1 MGLLKETAHG
11 YYSGNDLGSYQFIS
25 LDHIVNNFM
34 IAYVGEGKIIPKIK
48 RTDVSFHAQSAL
60 QELSYDT
67 FKSTKSQEITLP
79 PSLTMILPQDYVNYV
94 KLVWSDS
101 AGIEHIIYPT
111 SKTSNPNKVA
121 QDSDGNYIFDKS
133 QYTDG
138 VENLFQFPMD
148 LIVED
153 LIAGQSTFKYASH
166 QFGLP
171 AAISSTGL
179 SFNSQDVPSPNPLE
193 VDMEISSPYFPA
205 GTTISTVSDP
215 TFANNGL
222 GTFTT
227 SNAVIEDIITI
238 VNNASIVILSDSDTW
253 NSYNSATIS
262 ENKDDYQDDTY
273 WPNLG
278 GRIGLDPV
286 HAQGNGS
293 FYIDEIGG
301 KIHFSSNISGKIVI
315 LKYISDGLGTDSEM
329 IVHKFA
335 EEAMYKSIAHA
346 VLSTTISGQA
356 LAPSF
361 QQQKSAAIRT
371 AKLRLS
377 NLKIEE
383 LTQIMRGKSKF
394 IKH

>member
-1 MGLLKETAHG
+1 MALLKETAHG

-25 LDHIVNNFM
+25 LDHIINNFM

-48 RTDVSFHAQSAL
+48 RTDIAFHAQRAI

-67 FKSTKSQEITLP
+67 FKSTKSQEIEIP

-111 SKTSNPNKVA
+111 GKTSNPNKVA
-121 QDSDGNYIFDKS
+121 QDSDGNYIFENNLNVKS
-133 QYTDG
+133 
-138 VENLFQFPMD
+138 LIQFPVD
-148 LIVED
+148 LVIQEIID
-153 LIAGQSTFKYASH
+153 GQTSFNHTLHEAGYDNTVATGTISQQYVPDPNPIEV
-166 QFGLP
+166 GMV
-171 AAISSTGL
+171 ISS
-179 SFNSQDVPSPNPLE
+179 
-193 VDMEISSPYFPA
+193 IYFPV
-205 GTTISTVSDP
+205 GTTITEVISPATSG
-215 TFANNGL
+215 NGWF
-222 GTFTT
+222 TFTT
-227 SNAVIEDIITI
+227 SNPANTGVVTLTDHAIQI
-238 VNNASIVILSDSDTW
+238 SGGSDTW
-253 NSYNSATIS
+253 NSYKSSTPS
-262 ENKDDYQDDTY
+262 ENQDDYQDNSY
-273 WPNLG
+273 WSNMG
-278 GRIGLDPV
+278 DRRGLDPV

-301 KIHFSSNISGKIVI
+301 KIHFSSNISGKTVI
-315 LKYISDGLGTDSEM
+315 LKYISDGLGTDSEA

-335 EEAMYKSIAHA
+335 EEAMYKSIAYA
-346 VLSTTISGQA
+346 VLSTTISGQP

-361 QQQKSAAIRT
+361 QQQKSVAIRT

>member
-1 MGLLKETAHG
+1 MALLKETAHG

-25 LDHIVNNFM
+25 LDHIINNFM

-48 RTDVSFHAQSAL
+48 RTDIAFHAQRAI

-67 FKSTKSQEITLP
+67 FKSTKSQEIEIP
-79 PSLTMILPQDYVNYV
+79 PSLTMMLPQDYVNYV

-111 SKTSNPNKVA
+111 SKTSNPKAIKQNADGSYVFNNDTTLA
-121 QDSDGNYIFDKS
+121 EQTSPNTTSETHETQSFPSTNTIVINDSDGA
-133 QYTDG
+133 
-138 VENLFQFPMD
+138 
-148 LIVED
+148 IVSD
-153 LIAGQSTFKYASH
+153 
-166 QFGLP
+166 
-171 AAISSTGL
+171 
-179 SFNSQDVPSPNPLE
+179 
-193 VDMEISSPYFPA
+193 
-205 GTTISTVSDP
+205 ISTVLS
-215 TFANNGL
+215 L
-222 GTFTT
+222 GMELHGTDASGNDIPPGTYITSFDTT
-227 SNAVIEDIITI
+227 TLSVAYINQDAPIGTYDVIYTKG
-238 VNNASIVILSDSDTW
+238 ASSDSW
-253 NSYNSATIS
+253 ESYKSGTPS
-262 ENKDDYQDDTY
+262 ENQDDYQDDTY

-286 HAQGNGS
+286 HAQSNGS

-301 KIHFSSNISGKIVI
+301 KIHFSSNISGKTVI
-315 LKYISDGLGTDSEM
+315 LKYISDGLGTDSEA

-335 EEAMYKSIAHA
+335 EEAMYKSIAYA
-346 VLSTTISGQA
+346 VLSTTISGQP

-361 QQQKSAAIRT
+361 QQQKSVAIRT